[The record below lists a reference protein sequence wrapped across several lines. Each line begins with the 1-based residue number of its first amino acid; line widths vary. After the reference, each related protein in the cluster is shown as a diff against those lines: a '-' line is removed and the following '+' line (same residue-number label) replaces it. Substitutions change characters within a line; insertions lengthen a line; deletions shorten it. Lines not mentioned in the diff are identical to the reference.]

1 MKVEIKVP
9 SMGESVTEA
18 TVSDIIKVTGSF
30 VGMDEEVLELETDK
44 VNQVL
49 YAPQAGVVT
58 LEVGVDDTV
67 TIGQIIGHVDTSK
80 QQEDSSSAPKANEK
94 PIEESTKES
103 KAESPTKAAA
113 APVAASSGQSARM
126 MKKDFAQEVQKL
138 KATSQVSSSES
149 GERPV
154 ERKKMSKIRKVI
166 ASRLVEAKNSTAML
180 TTFNEVDLTDIIA
193 LRKQVQDKFVQKY
206 GVKLGFMSLFV
217 KAVVKA
223 LQEVPQVN
231 AYIDG
236 EEMVLLQYFD
246 IGIAVG
252 TDRGLMVPVIKDCD
266 KKNFA
271 EIETTLKDYAEKARS
286 GRISLD
292 LLQGGGFTIT
302 NGGVYGS
309 LVSTPILNTPQ
320 SGILGMH
327 AIQKRPVVKDN
338 EIAIRDM
345 MYLALSYDH
354 RVIDGKE
361 AVTFLVVIK
370 EFLEAVDNIDLGI

>member
-18 TVSDIIKVTGSF
+18 TVSEIIKKSGSF
-30 VGMDEEVLELETDK
+30 VEMDEEVLELETDK

-49 YAPQAGVVT
+49 YAPQAG
-58 LEVGVDDTV
+58 LV
-67 TIGQIIGHVDTSK
+67 TIDVSLDETVSIGQVVGHVDPDQKGTSDPK
-80 QQEDSSSAPKANEK
+80 PAKAKASMEAPSVEKEVTKEISAPASSSN
-94 PIEESTKES
+94 
-103 KAESPTKAAA
+103 
-113 APVAASSGQSARM
+113 ARM
-126 MKKDFAQEVQKL
+126 MKDEFVKDVSKL
-138 KATSQVSSSES
+138 KPSTS
-149 GERPV
+149 GEQGTSKEKPV
-154 ERKKMSKIRKVI
+154 ERKRMSKIRKVI

-180 TTFNEVDLTDIIA
+180 TTFNEVDLTDVMA
-193 LRKQVQDKFVQKY
+193 LRKKVQDKFVEKY

-231 AYIDG
+231 AFLDA
-236 EEMVLLQYFD
+236 EEMVLLKYFD

-252 TDRGLMVPVIKDCD
+252 TDRGLMVPVIRDCGE
-266 KKNFA
+266 KNYA
-271 EIETTLKDYAEKARS
+271 EIETTLKDYAQKART
-286 GRISLD
+286 GRISMD
-292 LLQGGGFTIT
+292 HLQGGGFTIT

-309 LVSTPILNTPQ
+309 LISTPILNTPQ

-327 AIQKRPVVKDN
+327 AIQKRPVVKDDQ
-338 EIAIRDM
+338 IVARDM

>member
-18 TVSDIIKVTGSF
+18 TVSEIIKASGSF

-67 TIGQIIGHVDTSK
+67 TIGQVIGYVDTSK
-80 QQEDSSSAPKANEK
+80 QQEESHSAPKDAGSAVETK
-94 PIEESTKES
+94 LEESKVV
-103 KAESPTKAAA
+103 SPAKAAP
-113 APVAASSGQSARM
+113 APASSQQNARM
-126 MKKDFAQEVQKL
+126 MKKDFAQEVQKP
-138 KATSQVSSSES
+138 KASSQTSSTAN

-271 EIETTLKDYAEKARS
+271 EVETTLKDYAEKARS